1 MKYSSRGKKCELTVE
16 QAGRYRLE
24 GDFRLVGSCLKRAK
38 PPRSLR
44 QAASFTALSITNH
57 PRHLVAAA
65 VALAALLGAGGL
77 RAETARAADYVP
89 GEVIV
94 GYTAPSQAAA
104 ADAVKR
110 MGVRAVAGTSASGS
124 EVMRLP
130 RGVTVPRAIARL
142 RHQRGIAYVVPNYLA
157 HADTAGWIPNDPGRG
172 KTRRGWEQLQWNF
185 LPGTGVDA
193 PQAWANLIRDHRPGG
208 KGVTVALLDTGV
220 AYRNWHQYHVS
231 PDFGRTRFVSPRDL
245 IANNG
250 YPLDRE
256 GHGTFVAGTI
266 AESTNNGIGATG
278 LAYGASI
285 MPVRVL
291 DKYGT
296 GDAATIA
303 RGIRYAVA
311 HHAQVINLSLEF
323 TPDVTAADI
332 PELLTAIRYA
342 TSHNV
347 TIVAASGNEGVAQV
361 AYPARAPSVI
371 SVGATTKDR
380 CLAQY
385 SNGGSNLDLV
395 APGGGDDSPLVADPN
410 CHPERRLPPIHQITF
425 FNPRNPTHFGFPNG
439 IFGTSMSA
447 PHVSATAALVIA
459 SGVLGAHP
467 SPAQIRARL
476 EQTAAPL
483 GTGHPNQDYGWG
495 LLDAAAATSP
505 GPASPSP
512 T

>member
-1 MKYSSRGKKCELTVE
+1 MVAFAALIG
-16 QAGRYRLE
+16 
-24 GDFRLVGSCLKRAK
+24 VGGVR
-38 PPRSLR
+38 
-44 QAASFTALSITNH
+44 AAS
-57 PRHLVAAA
+57 
-65 VALAALLGAGGL
+65 
-77 RAETARAADYVP
+77 ARASDYVP

-94 GYTAPSQAAA
+94 GYSAPGRALA

-110 MGVRAVAGTSASGS
+110 MGVRAVAGGSASGGS
-124 EVMRLP
+124 EVLKLP

-157 HADTAGWIPNDPGRG
+157 HADGAGWIPNDPGRG
-172 KTRRGWEQLQWNF
+172 KTRRGWGQLQWNF

-208 KGVTVALLDTGV
+208 QGVTVAVLDTGV
-220 AYRNWHQYHVS
+220 AYRNWQQYRVS
-231 PDFGRTRFVSPRDL
+231 PDFGRTRFVSPHDL
-245 IANNG
+245 IANND

-332 PELLTAIRYA
+332 PNLLSAISYA
-342 TSHNV
+342 TTHNV

-380 CLAQY
+380 CLAEY

-395 APGGGDDSPLVADPN
+395 APGGGDDSPLVSDPD

-425 FNPRNPTHFGFPNG
+425 FNPHDPAHFGFPNG
-439 IFGTSMSA
+439 VFGTSMSA

-459 SGVLGAHP
+459 SGVLGARP

-483 GTGHPNQDYGWG
+483 GTGHAQPG
-495 LLDAAAATSP
+495 LRLGAARRSRGHVARDRFPEPHLDAHSQ
-505 GPASPSP
+505 PARVLQARWCAR
-512 T
+512 